1 MISLLSYSKMKSEQ
15 KLCKDTVINI
25 CSRITDD
32 DLKFVLINNYE
43 DFLNLTSSLPSYD
56 ISIFDIVNDRAINA
70 AESAR
75 SENKSMF
82 IMIIADKNISPME
95 YIKPSIMASALLLRP
110 FSKEMLST
118 VINNL
123 LIEYL
128 KKYSSGDGEK
138 ALVIENKG
146 ERQIIPYTNIM
157 YLESRS
163 KKIYVI
169 VGNKEYSYY
178 DTLDNLENK
187 LGSEFIRCHR
197 SYIVSRYYIKK
208 IQLSQNLIVLND
220 DSLIPI
226 SRSYKSR
233 FKELK

>member
-1 MISLLSYSKMKSEQ
+1 
-15 KLCKDTVINI
+15 
-25 CSRITDD
+25 
-32 DLKFVLINNYE
+32 
-43 DFLNLTSSLPSYD
+43 
-56 ISIFDIVNDRAINA
+56 
-70 AESAR
+70 
-75 SENKSMF
+75 
-82 IMIIADKNISPME
+82 ISPME

-233 FKELK
+233 VKELK

>member
-1 MISLLSYSKMKSEQ
+1 MTAK
-15 KLCKDTVINI
+15 
-25 CSRITDD
+25 
-32 DLKFVLINNYE
+32 
-43 DFLNLTSSLPSYD
+43 
-56 ISIFDIVNDRAINA
+56 
-70 AESAR
+70 
-75 SENKSMF
+75 
-82 IMIIADKNISPME
+82 
-95 YIKPSIMASALLLRP
+95 
-110 FSKEMLST
+110 
-118 VINNL
+118 
-123 LIEYL
+123 
-128 KKYSSGDGEK
+128 K

-208 IQLSQNLIVLND
+208 FNYHKI
-220 DSLIPI
+220 
-226 SRSYKSR
+226 
-233 FKELK
+233 

>member
-1 MISLLSYSKMKSEQ
+1 M
-15 KLCKDTVINI
+15 
-25 CSRITDD
+25 
-32 DLKFVLINNYE
+32 
-43 DFLNLTSSLPSYD
+43 TSSLPSYD

-163 KKIYVI
+163 KKYM
-169 VGNKEYSYY
+169 
-178 DTLDNLENK
+178 
-187 LGSEFIRCHR
+187 
-197 SYIVSRYYIKK
+197 
-208 IQLSQNLIVLND
+208 
-220 DSLIPI
+220 
-226 SRSYKSR
+226 
-233 FKELK
+233 

>member
-1 MISLLSYSKMKSEQ
+1 M
-15 KLCKDTVINI
+15 
-25 CSRITDD
+25 
-32 DLKFVLINNYE
+32 
-43 DFLNLTSSLPSYD
+43 NLTSSLPSYD

-233 FKELK
+233 VKELK